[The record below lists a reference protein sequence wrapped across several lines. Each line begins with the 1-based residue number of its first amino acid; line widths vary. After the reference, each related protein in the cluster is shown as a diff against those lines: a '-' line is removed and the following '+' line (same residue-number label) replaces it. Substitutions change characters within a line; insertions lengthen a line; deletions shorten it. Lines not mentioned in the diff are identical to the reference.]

1 MKHLISKLP
10 PFLRNF
16 YVVITALFIFWLAFF
31 DSNDLLTQAKLSS
44 TKRDL
49 EKTRDFY
56 EEKINEVKA
65 DREALLTNDVLLE
78 KIAREKYFMKKENE
92 EIFVVVEE

>member
-1 MKHLISKLP
+1 MKHLTSKLP
-10 PFLRNF
+10 PIFRNF
-16 YVVITALFIFWLAFF
+16 YFVISALFVFWLIFF
-31 DSNDLLTQAKLSS
+31 DSNDLLTQAKLSVA
-44 TKRDL
+44 KGDL

-56 EEKINEVKA
+56 EEKIIEVKA
-65 DREALLTNDVLLE
+65 DREALLTNDELLE